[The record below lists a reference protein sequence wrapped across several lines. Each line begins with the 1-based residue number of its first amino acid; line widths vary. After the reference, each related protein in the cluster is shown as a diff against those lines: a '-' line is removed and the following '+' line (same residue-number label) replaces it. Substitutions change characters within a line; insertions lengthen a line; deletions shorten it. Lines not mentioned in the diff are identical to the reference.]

1 MTGVGVMSPG
11 VVGDMPVVVARVE
24 VGCVVREL
32 VDTSVGLED
41 HEVTV
46 SCVKLLV
53 ATDEYAV
60 PIPIYPYH
68 QQTAVTH

>member
-1 MTGVGVMSPG
+1 MS
-11 VVGDMPVVVARVE
+11 VAVATVE
-24 VGCVVREL
+24 VGSVVLEL

-46 SCVKLLV
+46 SSAKLLV